1 MGIMNN
7 IAKNNT
13 DVNDEVIAGN
23 MISSAKSA
31 ADAYLNA
38 TMTSSTPELR
48 AIYSSSLNQIIGG
61 HSALTDLAVNR
72 GWVSPYSAPSQ
83 QLAETFSKSQTTVDT
98 NNK

>member
-7 IAKNNT
+7 MVKGNT
-13 DVNDEVIAGN
+13 DINDEVIAGN
-23 MISSAKSA
+23 MIGSAKSS

-38 TMTSSTPELR
+38 TLTSSTPELR

-61 HSALTDLAVNR
+61 SSALTDLAVNR

-83 QLAETFSKSQTTVDT
+83 QLADTFNKSQAAVDT
-98 NNK
+98 KK